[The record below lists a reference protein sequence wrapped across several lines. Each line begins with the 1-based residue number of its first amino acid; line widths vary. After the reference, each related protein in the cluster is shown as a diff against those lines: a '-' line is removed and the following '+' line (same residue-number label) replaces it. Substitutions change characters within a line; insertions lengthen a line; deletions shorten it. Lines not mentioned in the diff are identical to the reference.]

1 MRGQGLLLGAVLKPA
16 YAGKAKDIVTLAS
29 EEGVLVLVAGLN
41 VVRFA
46 PSLIIND
53 DEIDEG
59 LNRLARAIARFVAN
73 QPNANQAN

>member
-1 MRGQGLLLGAVLKPA
+1 M
-16 YAGKAKDIVTLAS
+16 
-29 EEGVLVLVAGLN
+29 AGLN